1 MRYYRQKT
9 DHNQAEIVQALRQVG
24 CLIFDLSGQGGGVPD
39 LIALTPKGETVL
51 IECKNPQGRDRLTP
65 AQERAI
71 AMGWPIH
78 VVRTPEEALALVD
91 STI

>member
-9 DHNQAEIVQALRQVG
+9 DSNQAEIVQALRQVG

-51 IECKNPQGRDRLTP
+51 IEVKNPSGRDRLTR
-65 AQERAI
+65 AQQKALS
-71 AMGWPIH
+71 MGWPIH
-78 VVRTPEEALALVD
+78 VVRSVEDALALVV
-91 STI
+91 

>member
-9 DHNQAEIVQALRQVG
+9 DSNQAEIVQALRQVG

-51 IECKNPQGRDRLTP
+51 IEVKNPSGRDRLTR
-65 AQERAI
+65 AQEKAI
-71 AMGWPIH
+71 AMGWPIAI
-78 VVRTPEEALALVD
+78 VRTVEDALALVV
-91 STI
+91 